1 MISLAQFEKKSLDLG
16 IFIRGS
22 VLGYDALY
30 EIIKKYDCDFSYLL
44 SLPAKRNTLVPNLR
58 TSLI

>member
-1 MISLAQFEKKSLDLG
+1 MISLAQSEKESLDLG

-22 VLGYDALY
+22 VFGYDGLC

-44 SLPAKRNTLVPNLR
+44 SLPAKRNILVPNLR
-58 TSLI
+58 SSLI